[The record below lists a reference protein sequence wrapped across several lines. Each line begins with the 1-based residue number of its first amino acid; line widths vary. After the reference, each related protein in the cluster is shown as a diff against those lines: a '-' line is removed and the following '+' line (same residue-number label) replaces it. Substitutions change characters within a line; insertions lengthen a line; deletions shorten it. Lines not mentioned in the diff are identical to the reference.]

1 MIIIKINYAST
12 LPNVNITYDNSVI
25 YAKVVY
31 GNGGGGAATWGLIN
45 GTLSNQTDLQNAL
58 DAKVPYSGATDDVD
72 LGEYGISSGFLQFDT
87 TPTNTPATQGALYW
101 DDSRETVSMIMD
113 GTIQHIGQDSFF
125 YVKNSTGSTIAK
137 GTGVRFAGTDGASG
151 HIRIDKFLANG
162 TYPSTYFMGVTA
174 ESIGNGEF
182 GQVMHFGE
190 LEGINTNAFSAG
202 SLLYASTSVAGGFQ
216 TTIPSAPNNIVLV
229 AATLNQKNNG
239 AIVVRP
245 TPGSNINTDE
255 GVLISNPTNGQVLKY
270 NSTSGLWENAT
281 DTVGTGTV
289 TSVAVSGGT
298 GISVSGSPITS
309 SGTITV
315 TNSAPDQVVSLTGAG
330 TTTTSGTYPNFTI
343 TSNDQYVGTVTSVG
357 LTSATSGVTIGSS
370 PITTSG
376 NISLTIA
383 TASGSQNGLLS
394 STDWTTFNNKQNA
407 LTNPITGTGVSGQV
421 AYWNGTNTQTGSATF
436 TFSPTAQLLLNNSVT
451 ATTAIARGANLT
463 PTLTAAANNDVLVGL
478 DINPTFTVGAFTGVK
493 QYQINIAGNANIN
506 GVNQINLFRNGAGI
520 LSGLSTQTVLSSVSS
535 TAPILFGLNT
545 AALQVG
551 QFSATTGNFILQN
564 GGTFTDGG
572 QRLQVTGTS
581 YFSDSVGI
589 GSTALTGF
597 SFRVSKA
604 ITGSTASI
612 AVRNDG
618 TIQSDVT
625 VLAYGFQTFIGTA
638 AASFTLGILT
648 HFTANQNTFG
658 LGSTVTNQYGFAA
671 SNNLT
676 GATNNYGFY
685 GDIPSGTNRWNLFMN
700 GTANN
705 YMAGALGIG
714 TTALTTQNF
723 RISKTITGNNA
734 FYNFRNDS
742 TVQSDVTAFAIYNY
756 TISSTAAA
764 SFTIADITHYN
775 AAQGTFGAGS
785 VVTSQTGFFVSSSLI
800 GATNNFAF
808 KGSIP
813 SGTNRWNIHMDGTA
827 SNYLEGDT
835 AIGTT
840 ALGTA
845 TKFTLG
851 GSETAVSAIARG
863 QLISTTLTASA
874 NNDVLVGLDINPTFT
889 NGAFTGVQNV
899 AIQIPSNGNIKANGF
914 NGSYNINLNTN
925 SSTINGGSGGINFQI
940 FTGNQGR
947 FFSTGNLLLQNGGTF
962 TDAGFRLDV
971 NGTAR
976 VQGNLSVTGGNALI
990 SNTRNLTI
998 YNTADQTTNT
1008 ETFRLSYDLNVANII
1023 SAKTG
1028 TGTTRPMNI
1037 EVLTFGYVYLD
1048 NAGSSDGFIRM
1059 GRRAGSGI
1067 NDVAFINLLHSTSF
1081 GHSSGLGKGVVI
1093 SGNINQ
1099 SGTGS
1104 YTSLL
1109 ITPRE
1114 VTTGSGAKL
1123 LINAGTNSADNG
1135 TGTHTSLFT
1144 VSSSGLMSVGQSSAT
1159 AYVDISASTTANA
1172 SLRIRSGVAPT
1183 APNDGD
1189 IWFDGTDIKM
1199 RIGGVTKTFT
1209 LT

>member
-72 LGEYGISSGFLQFDT
+72 LGEYGISTGFLQFDT

-216 TTIPSAPNNIVLV
+216 TTVPSAPNNIVLV

-343 TSNDQYVGTVTSVG
+343 TSNDQFVGTVTSVG

-394 STDWTTFNNKQNA
+394 STDWTTFNNKQNTI
-407 LTNPITGTGVSGQV
+407 TNPVTGTGTTNYVARWTSGSAIGV
-421 AYWNGTNTQTGSATF
+421 GVLYDNGTNVGIGTASPSTLLHIEGSGLNAWSRF
-436 TFSPTAQLLLNNSVT
+436 TNTTNTSGLYIGTSADGEAIIYQAGNYYMGFYTNSAERMRIT
-451 ATTAIARGANLT
+451 SGGN
-463 PTLTAAANNDVLVGL
+463 VLVGTTT
-478 DINPTFTVGAFTGVK
+478 D
-493 QYQINIAGNANIN
+493 
-506 GVNQINLFRNGAGI
+506 
-520 LSGLSTQTVLSSVSS
+520 SGEK
-535 TAPILFGLNT
+535 
-545 AALQVG
+545 
-551 QFSATTGNFILQN
+551 
-564 GGTFTDGG
+564 
-572 QRLQVTGTS
+572 LQVTGTS

-589 GSTALTGF
+589 GISPNTNYGIRLART
-597 SFRVSKA
+597 
-604 ITGSTASI
+604 ITSNVDSNGISSEGQ
-612 AVRNDG
+612 V
-618 TIQSDVT
+618 QSDVT
-625 VLAYGFQTFIGTA
+625 SSANIFNSVSNTQN
-638 AASFTLGILT
+638 ASFTITGIR
-648 HFTANQNTFG
+648 HYRAVQGTFG
-658 LGSTVTNQYGFAA
+658 ASSVVTNQFGFLAE
-671 SNNLT
+671 SNLT

-685 GDIPSGTNRWNLFMN
+685 GNIASGTNRWNLYMN

-705 YMAGALGIG
+705 YMAGSLGIG
-714 TTALTTQNF
+714 STSLTGYSF
-723 RISKTITGNNA
+723 RNSKTITGAVFSYGNYSNGQ
-734 FYNFRNDS
+734 
-742 TVQSDVTAFAIYNY
+742 VQSDVT
-756 TISSTAAA
+756 SAAA
-764 SFTIADITHYN
+764 YYETNANTQAATFTLTSLLHYQ
-775 AAQGTFGAGS
+775 AVQGTFGLNS
-785 VVTSQTGFFVSSSLI
+785 TVTNQYGFVAHATLT
-800 GATNNFAF
+800 GATNNYGFFGNIAS
-808 KGSIP
+808 GS
-813 SGTNRWNIHMDGTA
+813 NRWNLYMGGSA

-840 ALGTA
+840 SLGTA
-845 TKFTLG
+845 TKLTLG

-863 QLISTTLTASA
+863 GLINTTLTASA

-889 NGAFTGVQNV
+889 IGAFTGITSN
-899 AIQIPSNGNIKANGF
+899 AIRISNGNIN
-914 NGSYNINLNTN
+914 Y
-925 SSTINGGSGGINFQI
+925 
-940 FTGNQGR
+940 NQGSAELR
-947 FFSTGNLLLQNGGTF
+947 LAGNLWLSSNSTETRSYLYGNTGQFRWILNNNTEIARLFSTGNLLLQNGGTF

-976 VQGNLSVTGGNALI
+976 ISDSTYLATSSGNVGIGITTATSKLSVFSNSATIPRVGRFVQNNSGTSNIGALQAVNAASTG
-990 SNTRNLTI
+990 
-998 YNTADQTTNT
+998 
-1008 ETFRLSYDLNVANII
+1008 
-1023 SAKTG
+1023 SA
-1028 TGTTRPMNI
+1028 I
-1037 EVLTFGYVYLD
+1037 D
-1048 NAGSSDGFIRM
+1048 AG
-1059 GRRAGSGI
+1059 
-1067 NDVAFINLLHSTSF
+1067 HWSTSSTDWIIR
-1081 GHSSGLGKGVVI
+1081 GYNNVSRAENDNVNS
-1093 SGNINQ
+1093 
-1099 SGTGS
+1099 TGS
-1104 YTSLL
+1104 TLVFGVRADGNVGIGNTPTASLD
-1109 ITPRE
+1109 
-1114 VTTGSGAKL
+1114 VK
-1123 LINAGTNSADNG
+1123 
-1135 TGTHTSLFT
+1135 
-1144 VSSSGLMSVGQSSAT
+1144 
-1159 AYVDISASTTANA
+1159 ASTTSAS
-1172 SLRIRSGVAPT
+1172 SLRIRSGTAPT
-1183 APNDGD
+1183 SPNDGD